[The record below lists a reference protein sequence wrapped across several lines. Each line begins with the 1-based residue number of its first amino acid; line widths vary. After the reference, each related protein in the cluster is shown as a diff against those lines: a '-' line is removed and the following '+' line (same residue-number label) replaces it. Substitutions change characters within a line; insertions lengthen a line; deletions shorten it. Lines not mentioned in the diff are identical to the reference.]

1 MTPAARPEARVAV
14 KPMLRPAIAP
24 VAIVALTVLCVAAG
38 PALPPS
44 LSGLPALGPFVTLLA
59 AGAIALWFNRGRAFI
74 AAMSMFLGYA
84 GCLFA
89 AGHGPFAA
97 KAAYT
102 ALAVVVPANVL
113 ASLLQA
119 ERGVFH
125 HHNYRWLLVA
135 AAEILLVL
143 WIGSAGHSSLSGVA
157 WIALFDH
164 WALNSPPTPLAGR
177 LMFAAAFAAA
187 VWRALPRL
195 PAIEPRALDVG
206 LAGALAA
213 AFIATAWGSSPAVFA
228 AFMTAAGAVLFVAV
242 LQETHRIAFADEL
255 TGLPARRAL
264 NERLAAIGPVC
275 AVAMADVDHFKKF
288 NDVHGHD
295 IGDQV
300 LKLVAARLAE
310 VEGGGVAFRYG
321 GEEFCVVFDGRTAA
335 EAFPHLEAI
344 RASIEGYR
352 MAVRSEERPRDAEAG
367 SRLRGASLPQKMIS
381 VTISIG
387 VADRKG
393 LDVKPAAVVKAADQ
407 ALYRAKEAG
416 RNRVSTWEG
425 PAWQSS

>member
-1 MTPAARPEARVAV
+1 MAWPV
-14 KPMLRPAIAP
+14 LRPAIAP
-24 VAIVALTVLCVAAG
+24 VAIVALAALGVAAG

-44 LSGLPALGPFVTLLA
+44 LSGLPALGPFVALLA

-74 AAMSMFLGYA
+74 AAASMLLAYA

-89 AGHGPFAA
+89 AGFGPFAA
-97 KAAYT
+97 KVAYT
-102 ALAVVVPANVL
+102 ALAVVVPANML
-113 ASLLQA
+113 ASLLWA

-125 HHNYRWLLVA
+125 HHNYRWPLVA
-135 AAEILLVL
+135 LAEILLVA
-143 WIGSAGHSSLSGVA
+143 WIASAGRSSVSGVA

-164 WALNSPPTPLAGR
+164 WVLNSPPTPFAGR
-177 LMFAAAFAAA
+177 LVFAAAFAAA
-187 VWRALPRL
+187 AWRAMPKP
-195 PAIEPRALDVG
+195 PAIAPHALDVG

-213 AFIATAWGSSPAVFA
+213 AFIAAEWGNSPGAFA

-264 NERLAAIGPVC
+264 NERLAAAGPVC

-310 VEGGGVAFRYG
+310 VKGGGVAFRYG
-321 GEEFCVVFDGRTAA
+321 GEEFCVVFDGSKAA
-335 EAFPHLEAI
+335 EALPHLEAI
-344 RASIEGYR
+344 RASVEGYR
-352 MAVRSEERPRDAEAG
+352 MAVRSEARPRDAEAG
-367 SRLRGASLPQKMIS
+367 SRRRGAALPQKMIS

-387 VADRKG
+387 VADRRD
-393 LDVKPAAVVKAADQ
+393 LAVQPAAVVKAADQ

-416 RNRVSTWEG
+416 RNRVSI
-425 PAWQSS
+425 

>member
-1 MTPAARPEARVAV
+1 MTPAARSGAWPAL
-14 KPMLRPAIAP
+14 KPMVRPAIAP
-24 VAIVALTVLCVAAG
+24 VVIVALTALGVAAG
-38 PALPPS
+38 PPLPPS
-44 LSGLPALGPFVTLLA
+44 LSGLPALGPFVALLA

-74 AAMSMFLGYA
+74 AAVSMLVGYA

-89 AGHGPFAA
+89 AGFGPFAG
-97 KAAYT
+97 KVAYT
-102 ALAVVVPANVL
+102 ALAVIVPANML

-125 HHNYRWLLVA
+125 HHNYRWLLVVL
-135 AAEILLVL
+135 AELLVVL
-143 WIGSAGHSSLSGVA
+143 WIASAGRSSLSGVA
-157 WIALFDH
+157 WVALFDH
-164 WALNSPPTPLAGR
+164 WTLSSPPTPLAGR
-177 LMFAAAFAAA
+177 LVFAAAFAAA
-187 VWRALPRL
+187 VWRALPKL
-195 PAIEPRALDVG
+195 PAVEPHALDVG

-213 AFIATAWGSSPAVFA
+213 AFVATEWGSSPAVFA

-264 NERLAAIGPVC
+264 NERLAALGPAC
-275 AVAMADVDHFKKF
+275 AIAMADVDHFKKF

-335 EAFPHLEAI
+335 EALPHLEAI
-344 RASIEGYR
+344 RASIESYK
-352 MAVRSEERPRDAEAG
+352 MAVRSEVRPRDAEAG

-387 VADRKG
+387 VADRQD
-393 LDVKPAAVVKAADQ
+393 LEVKAAAVVKAADQ

-416 RNRVSTWEG
+416 RNRVST
-425 PAWQSS
+425 